1 MKNDKLHV
9 LIIPSW
15 YPEHHGDYVGSFF
28 REQALGIRGQN
39 CKVGIIYPE
48 LKSLRTLKFRFIPRL
63 INHDDNGVITYKIL
77 WSNWFIKLKSLQ
89 INVFKYLGFFLFKRY
104 IKKNGV
110 PDIIHCQSIFNSG
123 FLGEYIFDKCK
134 IPYII
139 TEHNSGFYYKNQGFE
154 KFYKQA
160 VEVINKSK
168 TCFAVS
174 ANYSKYLNKELKS
187 NKKWKVHHNIVDNSF
202 LSCKINPPIGD
213 KFIFLCVSRLHKIKN
228 IDLIIRSFKKFNL
241 KYSNSELRIIGVGSE
256 LKNLKNLT
264 KEIEINKNVKF
275 LGKKLRSDI
284 VNEYNS
290 CNSFVYASSFET
302 FGVIFVE
309 AMALGRPIISLNCGS
324 SDEII
329 TDKTGLLV
337 NNKSAKDMSEAMIY
351 LFENYSNYDSLKIR
365 NYCKSLFSEKRLSI
379 KMINHYKNVLNR

>member
-1 MKNDKLHV
+1 MKNDKLHI

-15 YPEHHGDYVGSFF
+15 YPEFEGDYVGSFF
-28 REQALGIRGQN
+28 REQAIGISRQN

-89 INVFKYLGFFLFKRY
+89 INVFKKMGYLLFKKY
-104 IKKNGV
+104 VEENGT
-110 PDIIHCQSIFNSG
+110 PDVIHAQSIFNAG
-123 FLGEYIFDKCK
+123 FLAEYIFDKYK

-168 TCFAVS
+168 NCFAVS

-202 LSCKINPPIGD
+202 LSCKINLPIQD

-228 IDLIIRSFKKFNL
+228 IDLIIKSFKKFNL
-241 KYSNSELRIIGVGSE
+241 KYSNSELRIIGVGTE
-256 LKNLKNLT
+256 LKNLKQLT
-264 KEIEINKNVKF
+264 KEIQIDKKVQF

-284 VNEYNS
+284 AHEYNS
-290 CNSFVYASSFET
+290 CHSFIYASSFET

-329 TDKTGLLV
+329 TDKTGILV
-337 NNKSAKDMSEAMIY
+337 KNKSVEDMSKAMIY
-351 LFENYSNYDSLKIR
+351 LFENYSNYDPLKIR

-379 KMINHYKNVLNR
+379 KMINHYKNVLDK